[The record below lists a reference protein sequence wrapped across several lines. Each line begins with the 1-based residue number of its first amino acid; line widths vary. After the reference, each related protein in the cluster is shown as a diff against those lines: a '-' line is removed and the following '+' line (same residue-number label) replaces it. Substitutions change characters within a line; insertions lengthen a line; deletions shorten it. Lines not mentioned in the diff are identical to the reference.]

1 MTSEINKKTTLPNAG
16 DLVAPATDVVAE
28 QMGDDVKKAKE
39 TVNQGREYVSEGF
52 KYINEAKV
60 AKNALPTQNTH
71 SPAPIAATPKKEV
84 PTPEADPTA
93 SEPSYVSPPPSTSE
107 NIQKSEITGQNNITN
122 IKIAIEG
129 GVNITKYKHFSLSQS
144 AVEHHSFLLVLDYD
158 SLGEAENHQMEHI
171 KNLLGKRITITFFYR
186 GEMKDVPERNF
197 VGVITNVSF
206 SRERNN
212 QGSIVLTGKSPTI
225 LLDAAPHTQSFGGK
239 QVIALKSVV
248 EQTIKE
254 GLGSNFSFRVEPA
267 YSNVTYLCQY
277 EETHYNFLAR
287 VAETYGEQFFYD
299 GEKLHFG
306 KLPTPEA
313 PIKLMF
319 GKNVDEIDIQ
329 IRTQHINR
337 SFYGYNSGDDKA
349 LTSKETPIEHK
360 SSLAKDAFEISKNTF
375 KTASLQVAPMKA
387 LTGSDIQTAQK
398 STVGSIATQVFI
410 TSGKTSV
417 PFLYPGCVVEMEMY
431 DSINKEAN
439 YLTKLM
445 ITEIRHTLDSIGNY
459 VGIFEAI
466 AADTGFL
473 PRPVFKTP
481 IAEPQTATVVDNKD
495 SKGRVQVRF
504 DWQQGSTEWIRVMTP
519 DAGGSEKVSKNR
531 GFVAIPEI
539 GDQVMVGFIHN
550 HPDRPYVMG
559 SLFHGKVG
567 GGGGSGNNMKS
578 LSSKSGHTIELNDG
592 GGITIKDKTGNNL
605 ITLDGTNKI
614 TIGAI
619 DNITLG
625 TGDSSISLSKNGTIR
640 ISGKNISI
648 SGSSLIEQAAGD
660 SNKIAISS
668 EEGGSIGVSSKDI
681 KLIGGETSSVSAKNT
696 TIEGKAKATVTSS
709 GPTSVQ
715 GSILKL
721 N

>member
-1 MTSEINKKTTLPNAG
+1 MTSEINKKTTLPNAE
-16 DLVAPATDVVAE
+16 DLVAPATDMVAE
-28 QMGDDVKKAKE
+28 QMGDDVKRAKE

-52 KYINEAKV
+52 KYMNEAK
-60 AKNALPTQNTH
+60 ATKNALPTQNTH

-277 EETHYNFLAR
+277 GETHYNFLAR

-329 IRTQHINR
+329 MRTQHINR

-375 KTASLQVAPMKA
+375 KTTSLQVAPMKA

-473 PRPVFKTP
+473 PRPIFKTP

-625 TGDSSISLSKNGTIR
+625 TGDSSISLSQDGAIV
-640 ISGKNISI
+640 IQGKNIFVVGTDSI
-648 SGSSLIEQAAGD
+648 
-660 SNKIAISS
+660 SNKIGKSN
-668 EEGGSIGVSSKDI
+668 SIDIVPDNINVASKNI
-681 KLIGGETSSVSAKNT
+681 NLLGGETSSVTAKNT

>member
-329 IRTQHINR
+329 MRTLHINR

>member
-1 MTSEINKKTTLPNAG
+1 MTSEINKKTTLPNAE

-28 QMGDDVKKAKE
+28 QMGDDVKKVKE

-52 KYINEAKV
+52 KYMNEAKA

-84 PTPEADPTA
+84 PDPTA
-93 SEPSYVSPPPSTSE
+93 SEPSYVSPPPSTSD

-254 GLGSNFSFRVEPA
+254 GLGSNFSFRVEPS

-329 IRTQHINR
+329 MRTQHINR

-375 KTASLQVAPMKA
+375 KTTSLQVAPMKA

-567 GGGGSGNNMKS
+567 GGGGSGNNVKS

-592 GGITIKDKTGNNL
+592 GGITIKDKTGSNL

-625 TGDSSISLSKNGTIR
+625 TGDSSISLSQDGAIV
-640 ISGKNISI
+640 IQGKNIFVVGTDSI
-648 SGSSLIEQAAGD
+648 
-660 SNKIAISS
+660 SNKIGESN
-668 EEGGSIGVSSKDI
+668 SINIVPDNINVASKNI
-681 KLIGGETSSVSAKNT
+681 NLLGGETSSVSAKNT

>member
-1 MTSEINKKTTLPNAG
+1 MTSEINKKTTLPNAE

-39 TVNQGREYVSEGF
+39 TVNQAREYVSEGF
-52 KYINEAKV
+52 KYMNEAKA

-71 SPAPIAATPKKEV
+71 FPAPIAATPKKEV
-84 PTPEADPTA
+84 PTPEANPTA

-277 EETHYNFLAR
+277 GETHYNFLAR

-329 IRTQHINR
+329 MRTQHINR

-375 KTASLQVAPMKA
+375 KTTSLQVAPMKA

-567 GGGGSGNNMKS
+567 GGGGSGNNVKS

-592 GGITIKDKTGNNL
+592 GGITIKDKTGSNL

-625 TGDSSISLSKNGTIR
+625 TGDSSISLSQDGAIV
-640 ISGKNISI
+640 IQGKNISVVGTDSI
-648 SGSSLIEQAAGD
+648 
-660 SNKIAISS
+660 SNKIGKSN
-668 EEGGSIGVSSKDI
+668 SIDIVPDNINVASKNI
-681 KLIGGETSSVSAKNT
+681 NLLGGETSSVTAKNT

>member
-1 MTSEINKKTTLPNAG
+1 MTSEINKKTTLPNAE

-28 QMGDDVKKAKE
+28 QMGDDVKKVKE

-52 KYINEAKV
+52 KYMNEAKA

-84 PTPEADPTA
+84 PDPTA
-93 SEPSYVSPPPSTSE
+93 SEPSYVSPPPSTSD

-254 GLGSNFSFRVEPA
+254 GLGSNFSFRVEPS

-329 IRTQHINR
+329 MRTQHINR

-567 GGGGSGNNMKS
+567 GGGGSGNNVKS

-592 GGITIKDKTGNNL
+592 GGITIKDKTGSNL

-625 TGDSSISLSKNGTIR
+625 TGDSSISLSKDGTIR

>member
-1 MTSEINKKTTLPNAG
+1 
-16 DLVAPATDVVAE
+16 
-28 QMGDDVKKAKE
+28 
-39 TVNQGREYVSEGF
+39 
-52 KYINEAKV
+52 
-60 AKNALPTQNTH
+60 
-71 SPAPIAATPKKEV
+71 
-84 PTPEADPTA
+84 
-93 SEPSYVSPPPSTSE
+93 
-107 NIQKSEITGQNNITN
+107 
-122 IKIAIEG
+122 
-129 GVNITKYKHFSLSQS
+129 
-144 AVEHHSFLLVLDYD
+144 
-158 SLGEAENHQMEHI
+158 
-171 KNLLGKRITITFFYR
+171 
-186 GEMKDVPERNF
+186 
-197 VGVITNVSF
+197 
-206 SRERNN
+206 
-212 QGSIVLTGKSPTI
+212 
-225 LLDAAPHTQSFGGK
+225 
-239 QVIALKSVV
+239 
-248 EQTIKE
+248 
-254 GLGSNFSFRVEPA
+254 
-267 YSNVTYLCQY
+267 
-277 EETHYNFLAR
+277 
-287 VAETYGEQFFYD
+287 
-299 GEKLHFG
+299 
-306 KLPTPEA
+306 
-313 PIKLMF
+313 MF

-329 IRTQHINR
+329 MRTLHINR

-398 STVGSIATQVFI
+398 STIGSIATQVFI

-625 TGDSSISLSKNGTIR
+625 TGDSSISLSKDGTIR

>member
-539 GDQVMVGFIHN
+539 GDQVMIGFIHN

-567 GGGGSGNNMKS
+567 GGGGTGNNVKS

-592 GGITIKDKTGNNL
+592 EGITIKDKTGSNL

-625 TGDSSISLSKNGTIR
+625 TGDSSISLSQDGAIV
-640 ISGKNISI
+640 IQGKNIFVVGTDSI
-648 SGSSLIEQAAGD
+648 
-660 SNKIAISS
+660 SNKIGESN
-668 EEGGSIGVSSKDI
+668 SIDIVPDNIKVASKNI
-681 KLIGGETSSVSAKNT
+681 NLLGGETSSVSAKNT

>member
-60 AKNALPTQNTH
+60 AKNALSTQNTH

-329 IRTQHINR
+329 MRTQHINR

-619 DNITLG
+619 DTITLG

>member
-52 KYINEAKV
+52 KYMNEAKA

-93 SEPSYVSPPPSTSE
+93 SKPSYVSPPPSTSD

-186 GEMKDVPERNF
+186 GEMKDGPERNF

-329 IRTQHINR
+329 MRTQHINR

-398 STVGSIATQVFI
+398 STIGSIATQVFI

-625 TGDSSISLSKNGTIR
+625 TGDSSISLSKDGTIR

>member
-1 MTSEINKKTTLPNAG
+1 MTSEINKKTTLPKAE

-28 QMGDDVKKAKE
+28 QMGDDVKKVKE
-39 TVNQGREYVSEGF
+39 TVNKGREYVSEGF
-52 KYINEAKV
+52 KYMAEAKA

-71 SPAPIAATPKKEV
+71 SPAPISATPKKEV

-93 SEPSYVSPPPSTSE
+93 SESSYVSPPSSTSE

-197 VGVITNVSF
+197 VGIITNVSF

-277 EETHYNFLAR
+277 QETHYNFLAR

-329 IRTQHINR
+329 MRTQHINR

-567 GGGGSGNNMKS
+567 GGGGSGNNVKS

-592 GGITIKDKTGNNL
+592 GGITIKDKTGSNL

-625 TGDSSISLSKNGTIR
+625 TGDSSISLSKDGTIR

>member
-1 MTSEINKKTTLPNAG
+1 MTSEINKKTTLPNAE

-52 KYINEAKV
+52 KYMNEAKA

-84 PTPEADPTA
+84 TTPEADPTA
-93 SEPSYVSPPPSTSE
+93 SESSYVSPPPSTSE

-158 SLGEAENHQMEHI
+158 SLGKAENHQMEHI

-445 ITEIRHTLDSIGNY
+445 ITQVNHTLDSIGNY

-466 AADTGFL
+466 ASDTGFL

>member
-84 PTPEADPTA
+84 PTPEADPTV

>member
-1 MTSEINKKTTLPNAG
+1 MTSEINKKTTLPNAE

-52 KYINEAKV
+52 KYMNEAKA

-93 SEPSYVSPPPSTSE
+93 SESSYVSPPPSTSE

-158 SLGEAENHQMEHI
+158 SLGKAENHQMEHI

-329 IRTQHINR
+329 MRTLHINR

-398 STVGSIATQVFI
+398 STIGSIATQVFI

-445 ITEIRHTLDSIGNY
+445 ITQVNHTLDSIGNY

-466 AADTGFL
+466 ASDTGFL
-473 PRPVFKTP
+473 
-481 IAEPQTATVVDNKD
+481 PQTATVVDNKD

-567 GGGGSGNNMKS
+567 GGGGTGNNVKS

-592 GGITIKDKTGNNL
+592 GGITIKDKTGSNL

-625 TGDSSISLSKNGTIR
+625 TGDSSISLSKDGTIR